1 MKNTVF
7 TVIAVLL
14 LLATAQFA
22 AGIYTEDKQYSTDIT
37 IYNDYEDTSILV
49 AQAEIVTLGTES
61 WRVHGWWW
69 IRPGKSAH
77 FTRLDNWGPMYFHI
91 KARDSEWTTIGQ
103 TDSGHPIY
111 KDTIRLRE
119 VIPEF
124 GRAFYERGGGH
135 QSDTYPDSASFY
147 TVWLDKDEWYRGER
161 PSDKAHIHYDNHSPR
176 DFIIHYGGNSFQE
189 IEETGLDFTFDI
201 DNPYAD
207 FVWMDM
213 DKWKSEGILRRD
225 PRQRPEFGEFYPAFW
240 TNEYLDQ
247 LRVEHATFWRYSL
260 GTSIRVGG
268 TTPVMIDGLSRSEG
282 WTVGTGNTLIP
293 EVGGNKFIILQQY
306 GNTCGPTSLEMVLH
320 YYGKE
325 ETMEDI
331 WRAGDIDT
339 VKYGTWPG
347 EMRQALNELDVPAHL
362 YDEDTDGYRNDPFER
377 LRRYVDGNRPPCI
390 LIRYSDLNG
399 EVRYHWVV
407 VVGYHY
413 DSDAGIDAYLIADP
427 HGHFR
432 WESRSR
438 LNRDWSFEGGN
449 PFGYWR
455 GGFNPFLEN
464 HWTHAAIDLFT
475 NPYTAIVPRSAP
487 TKHPKNYW
495 TEYGDNGETDEERL
509 GPKGYYKV
517 KGEAKVAAG
526 VINFLT
532 FGLVGKKATRS
543 WSETIEFDYKFD
555 RYTVS
560 AIKLFSWGGTATLS
574 GHEKDG
580 DRGVKIWGK
589 IEDGAVVRGEL
600 DVMVRTYR
608 SERSPA
614 APSKVTL
621 TRLPE
626 PAAATALLPN
636 YPNPF
641 NPETWIPYQ
650 LSKPADV
657 AVSIYAIDGRLVRR
671 LDLGQMPSG
680 VYRSRARAA
689 YWDGRNATG
698 EPVASGIYF
707 YTLQA
712 GDFIS
717 TRKMVIRK

>member
-22 AGIYTEDKQYSTDIT
+22 VGFPVEWQGGVPTDIT
-37 IYNDYEDTSILV
+37 IYNDGDTWLYISLARHTGDINDTMYW
-49 AQAEIVTLGTES
+49 ETY
-61 WRVHGWWW
+61 GWWGIW
-69 IRPGKSAH
+69 PGESRE
-77 FTRLDNWGPMYFHI
+77 FTNHNQAPVYVRMITAKLDDEGQEFREVIPAIGRAFY
-91 KARDSEWTTIGQ
+91 ARDSQETGFRNA
-103 TDSGHPIY
+103 Y
-111 KDTIRLRE
+111 KDSASFFTAMSRETAHDGYRQDWVCSHKILQTSPRANAHFSNPAEPLEWLESNTYIQTQSGDVSGTWFDPNGLTVRGGYVKRIRLRE
-119 VIPEF
+119 APDNVRDRVRIE
-124 GRAFYERGGGH
+124 RA
-135 QSDTYPDSASFY
+135 TYHRY
-147 TVWLDKDEWYRGER
+147 
-161 PSDKAHIHYDNHSPR
+161 
-176 DFIIHYGGNSFQE
+176 
-189 IEETGLDFTFDI
+189 
-201 DNPYAD
+201 PY
-207 FVWMDM
+207 
-213 DKWKSEGILRRD
+213 KSI
-225 PRQRPEFGEFYPAFW
+225 
-240 TNEYLDQ
+240 
-247 LRVEHATFWRYSL
+247 V
-260 GTSIRVGG
+260 RVGG
-268 TTPVMIDGLSRSEG
+268 HSMETIDGLELRASAG
-282 WTVGTGNTLIP
+282 GIP
-293 EVGGNKFIILQQY
+293 RPASGGNKFIILQQY

-347 EMRQALNELDVPAHL
+347 EMRQALNELGVPAHL

-390 LIRYSDLNG
+390 LIRYLDKPEG
-399 EVRYHWVV
+399 GTTEAAYHWVV
-407 VVGYHY
+407 VVGYLY
-413 DSDAGIDAYLIADP
+413 DKKNGAEEYLLADP
-427 HGHFR
+427 HGRFR
-432 WESRSR
+432 WETRSR
-438 LNRDWSFEGGN
+438 LDTVWGFKTYGGDYAEHTN
-449 PFGYWR
+449 YWD
-455 GGFNPFLEN
+455 GGFHAAHF
-464 HWTHAAIDLFT
+464 WRDAAIDLAAD
-475 NPYTAIVPRSAP
+475 PYTAIVPRSAP

-495 TEYGDNGETDEERL
+495 TEYGDNGETDEERF

-517 KGEAKVAAG
+517 KGKAKVAAG

-532 FGLVGKKATRS
+532 FGLVGEKATRS
-543 WSETIEFDYKFD
+543 WSETIEFDHKFD

-589 IEDGAVVRGEL
+589 VEDGAVVRGEL